1 MEKLSKLKLC
11 LMVLPF
17 VFLLNLSGAVGQ
29 EKQCIFQTMPENVE
43 GIEYLLALQWAP
55 GHPPAEIEPGKNAV
69 VKVVGGFPPIQW
81 SVSGNGFSL
90 DKVEEKDVDHAR
102 NKLLK
107 ASSAACGP
115 ATITVTDALEETKTG
130 YVRCTNGVW
139 VFKGYYCGMG
149 SEGEA
154 TMTGL
159 GGGYYSFTLTKGY
172 QRQSHW
178 SNVTATHNY
187 VPCADRNCLGYCS
200 GIGCE
205 PCLDWSDAYNCH
217 LVPCIDTP
225 TETLPNRSSCFRNL
239 NFDYWE
245 WECP

>member
-1 MEKLSKLKLC
+1 MSKLGKLKLC

-17 VFLLNLSGAVGQ
+17 VFFLNFGGALGQ
-29 EKQCIFQTMPENVE
+29 EGCIVPTVPENVE
-43 GIEYLLALQWAP
+43 GIEKLLALQWAP
-55 GHPPAEIEPGKNAV
+55 GHPPAEIEPGTNAV

-81 SVSGNGFSL
+81 SVSGTGFSL
-90 DKVEEKDVDHAR
+90 GEVETNDR
-102 NKLLK
+102 TNTLQ
-107 ASSAACGP
+107 ASPTACGP
-115 ATITVTDALEETKTG
+115 AEITVTDPYNSVTG
-130 YVRCTNGVW
+130 HVRCTNGIW
-139 VFKGYYCGMG
+139 VFKGYYCGMS

-154 TMTGL
+154 TLTGL

-187 VPCADRNCLGYCS
+187 VPCANRNCLGYCS

-225 TETLPNRSSCFRNL
+225 TELLPNRSSCFRNL
-239 NFDYWE
+239 NFGYWE